1 MTEHDFAETY
11 TYLELF
17 FKSYVVHENEVE
29 IALKAILDTY
39 MLEYNHKDPIHA
51 LRMLRNPRG
60 AGRKAL
66 TTTEDVVCV
75 MKLHNSGNSIRSI
88 AEETGLSKSTVQRL
102 LKKQLSRN

>member
-17 FKSYVVHENEVE
+17 LSTYTVHEEEVGTT
-29 IALKAILDTY
+29 LKAILDTY
-39 MLEYNHKDPIHA
+39 MLEYNRKDPIHA
-51 LRMLRNPRG
+51 LRVLRNPRG

-66 TTTEDVVCV
+66 TTTEDATRVQE
-75 MKLHNSGNSIRSI
+75 LHNSGMSIRGI

-102 LKKQLSRN
+102 LNKLLSRN